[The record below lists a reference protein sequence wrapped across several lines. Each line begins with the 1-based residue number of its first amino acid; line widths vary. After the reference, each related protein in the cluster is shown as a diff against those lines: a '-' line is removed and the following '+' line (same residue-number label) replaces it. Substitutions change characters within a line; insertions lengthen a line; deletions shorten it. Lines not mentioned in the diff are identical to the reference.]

1 MSIRS
6 GPIHFHARAS
16 TGTVTMLSWSM
27 KKTLQ
32 TRSNGRKIKIYAA
45 ETVPAKV
52 TKIFVL
58 MMSHRAT
65 QSSLRLAESPKTQSL
80 TVGSLSISESSL
92 RAQSQRTS
100 GLHLKSAPEAQPA
113 KRNQLSLARAS
124 LSLRSKRVAARE
136 SLTRCLAHT
145 KTQSPAASLSAGY

>member
-1 MSIRS
+1 MSIKS
-6 GPIHFHARAS
+6 GQIHSHARAS
-16 TGTVTMLSWSM
+16 TGTMTMRCWNM
-27 KKTLQ
+27 KKTIQ

-52 TKIFVL
+52 IKISVL

-65 QSSLRLAESPKTQSL
+65 QSFLRLAESAKTQSL
-80 TVGSLSISESSL
+80 TVASLSISESSL
-92 RAQSQRTS
+92 RAQSQKAS

-113 KRNQLSLARAS
+113 KRNQLSPAKAS
-124 LSLRSKRVAARE
+124 LSLRSKRAAARE

>member
-1 MSIRS
+1 MR
-6 GPIHFHARAS
+6 
-16 TGTVTMLSWSM
+16 SWSM
-27 KKTLQ
+27 RKTIQ
-32 TRSNGRKIKIYAA
+32 TKRNGRKIKIYAA

-52 TKIFVL
+52 TKISVL

-65 QSSLRLAESPKTQSL
+65 QSFLHLAESAKTQSL

-100 GLHLKSAPEAQPA
+100 GLHLKSAPEMQQA
-113 KRNQLSLARAS
+113 KRNQLSPAKAS
-124 LSLRSKRVAARE
+124 LSLRSKRAAARE

-145 KTQSPAASLSAGY
+145 KTQSLAVSLSAGY